1 MSIISFDDTFAYRVS
16 YTPITAVIQPLEQ
29 MSKEA
34 VRILMGISE
43 GKYSNGQYENI
54 ELDVDFIFREFC
66 V

>member
-1 MSIISFDDTFAYRVS
+1 
-16 YTPITAVIQPLEQ
+16 
-29 MSKEA
+29 
-34 VRILMGISE
+34 MGISE